1 MQRGGTFIGY
11 ALADFLHIFNPT
23 IVIFGGGV
31 SKSGELLF
39 SPMRKAL
46 EERVISPR
54 YLQDLSL
61 TTAALGDD
69 AGLMGALAL
78 ARSET

>member
-1 MQRGGTFIGY
+1 
-11 ALADFLHIFNPT
+11 
-23 IVIFGGGV
+23 
-31 SKSGELLF
+31 LLLD
-39 SPMRKAL
+39 PIRKTV

-54 YLQDLSL
+54 YLQDLSI

-78 ARSET
+78 ARRNS